1 MQSRLLEQPAPSEF
15 TSNWM
20 VDDLLLEASGPP
32 PDAVL
37 DALSQHKAEVVR
49 ILHSAKDGCSL
60 EYWHVLFHQRVA
72 FAEYA
77 GGLPCAEA
85 EARAKSGTQ
94 PQAAK
99 EAPLQIKLPSSIEE
113 TQLLLKNKEQD
124 ISDDQAALVSLN
136 TELANLSDEPRKA
149 KQKEIEIVAAE
160 LDRARNELKALQA
173 HLVELRKPPPSDSQ
187 AAPPPPPPSCG
198 RASFTTNA
206 RPRKS
211 FPFNASIA
219 FTASASL
226 AISANPKP
234 RG

>member
-1 MQSRLLEQPAPSEF
+1 VQSRLLEQPAPSEF

-85 EARAKSGTQ
+85 EARAFECCIVEWLNRNPTPSAPGRCAWCGQAESRDAVVLPYGTEPGTHIWLHVECWPAWQ
-94 PQAAK
+94 GVRRSRAR
-99 EAPLQIKLPSSIEE
+99 EA
-113 TQLLLKNKEQD
+113 
-124 ISDDQAALVSLN
+124 
-136 TELANLSDEPRKA
+136 LARMGIGDLSDGC
-149 KQKEIEIVAAE
+149 IVTGGCGHPS
-160 LDRARNELKALQA
+160 NEHRQ
-173 HLVELRKPPPSDSQ
+173 Q
-187 AAPPPPPPSCG
+187 
-198 RASFTTNA
+198 
-206 RPRKS
+206 
-211 FPFNASIA
+211 
-219 FTASASL
+219 
-226 AISANPKP
+226 
-234 RG
+234 